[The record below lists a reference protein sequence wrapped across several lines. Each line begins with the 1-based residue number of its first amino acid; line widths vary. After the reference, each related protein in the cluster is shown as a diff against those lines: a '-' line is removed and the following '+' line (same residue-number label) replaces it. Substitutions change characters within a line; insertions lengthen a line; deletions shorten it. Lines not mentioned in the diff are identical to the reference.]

1 MVKYKVLKDA
11 IDNKTDKAYATGDI
25 VDEPVRVIDDFEKR
39 LKAKGY
45 ELPFFERL
53 HKAKKK

>member
-11 IDNKTDKAYATGDI
+11 IDKKTDKDYATGDI
-25 VDEPVRVIDDFEKR
+25 VDEPIRVINDFEKR

-45 ELPFFERL
+45 ELPFFERVN
-53 HKAKKK
+53 KPKNK